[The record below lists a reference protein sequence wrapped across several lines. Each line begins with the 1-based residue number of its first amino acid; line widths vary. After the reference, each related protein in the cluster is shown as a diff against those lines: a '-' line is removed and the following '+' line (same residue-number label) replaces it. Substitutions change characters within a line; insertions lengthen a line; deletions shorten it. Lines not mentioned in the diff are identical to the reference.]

1 VTAGT
6 PERQEGMRRAV
17 GQDAGR
23 SLAKPRPR
31 VGFVADLV
39 CPWCYIAFARLRR
52 ALASAP
58 VELVWRPFLL
68 NPHLPPEGVARA
80 RYLERKFGSLP
91 QAKSVQRRAAA
102 AGAEEGISFSFAS
115 IRTQPNTAKAHVLLL
130 AAAAEGKLV
139 EAAESLF
146 RGFFAE
152 GMDIGDR
159 ETLLAI
165 AAGLGLGEQGRQ
177 RLADPAAL
185 GEVAGAQERAYA
197 LGINGVPVCLFGD
210 DHVVAGAQPA
220 EVVAALLDL
229 ELYRTVGGGGP
240 GPGPD
245 QGRHAS

>member
-23 SLAKPRPR
+23 SLAEPRPR
-31 VGFVADLV
+31 VRFVADVV
-39 CPWCYIAFARLRR
+39 CPWCYIAFVRLRR

-58 VELVWRPFLL
+58 PAELVWRPFLL
-68 NPHLPPEGVARA
+68 NPHLPPEGVSRA
-80 RYLERKFGSLP
+80 RYLERKFGSLA
-91 QAKSVQRRAAA
+91 QARTVQRRVAA
-102 AGAEEGISFSFAS
+102 AGAEQGISFSFAS

-139 EAAESLF
+139 EAAERLF

-152 GMDIGDR
+152 GADIGDR
-159 ETLLAI
+159 GTLLAI
-165 AAGLGLGEQGRQ
+165 AAALGLGEQGRE
-177 RLADPAAL
+177 RLANPAAL
-185 GEVAGAQERAYA
+185 GEIVVAQEQAYA

-229 ELYRTVGGGGP
+229 ELYRTAGGGGP
-240 GPGPD
+240 APG